1 MLKIQSSQYILP
13 KEKDTSGDDACDYA
27 IVDKSLLVT
36 VLCDGVGSAKKG
48 GAAARQSVKF
58 FIDHFKTRPKNWSI
72 SQSLTLFTQH
82 INRLLFKESMT
93 QYEQIAFLTT
103 LCVAVIEGDTL
114 YTMNLGDSRVYLLD
128 QDNTLKQ
135 LSEDHIMDEDN
146 LSHVLTQA
154 CGLSEHVEPVITSIN
169 IDKGDTLVLCSDGL
183 TALMSDEEIKESIL
197 KGLSSKLIV
206 QNAAKEHK
214 DNERDDISMQIF
226 RIEELDGMHAIKN
239 EDLLIP
245 QNLKKGDIFDGYE
258 LISSMMEHGRI
269 WKVRKEDETY
279 VMKFP
284 MAAAVDDPMALE
296 EFVKEA
302 WYAKQVHHKAF
313 GDAWV
318 PEHRSARYYLME
330 LVEGV
335 NLAEYVKN
343 RPITIDS
350 AIALAKFLHKAEA
363 HLLHLGLVHG
373 DIKPENI
380 IVYKKEGEV
389 GVDFKMVDFGSV
401 VEVFELNSRAGTPS
415 YLAPERFKGKA
426 INESTEIFS
435 IGITLYWALT
445 GRFPYG
451 EIEPFQTPS
460 FKQAKLPSIYNK
472 NIPLWLESIIMR
484 SIAIDP
490 EERYTHYSEFFYEL
504 KSPDKVKPYYSKE
517 LTFIEREPV
526 LFYKIGFFILLV
538 SNVACFIYY
547 NS

>member
-1 MLKIQSSQYILP
+1 MLKVQSSQYILP
-13 KEKDTSGDDACDYA
+13 KDKDTSGDDACDFV
-27 IVDKSLLVT
+27 ILDRSLLVC

-58 FIDHFKTRPKNWSI
+58 FIDHFKTRPKNWNI

-93 QYEQIAFLTT
+93 QYEQIELLTT
-103 LCVAVIEGDTL
+103 LCVAIIEGDTL
-114 YTMNLGDSRVYLLD
+114 YTLNLGDSRIYLLD
-128 QDNTLKQ
+128 KHNELRQ
-135 LSEDHIMDEDN
+135 LSVDHIMDEDN

-154 CGLSEHVEPVITSIN
+154 CGLSEHIEPLITSVN
-169 IDKGDTLVLCSDGL
+169 IEEGETLILCSDGL
-183 TALMSDEEIKESIL
+183 TALLSDEEIKAEVR
-197 KGLSSKLIV
+197 KGLSAKLIV
-206 QNAAKEHK
+206 QSAAKDHK

-226 RIEELDGMHAIKN
+226 RIEELDEMHAIKN
-239 EDLLIP
+239 EALDIP
-245 QNLKKGDIFDGYE
+245 QTLKKGDVFDGYE
-258 LISSMMEHGRI
+258 LLSSMMEHGRI
-269 WKVRKEDETY
+269 WKVQKDDEY
-279 VMKFP
+279 FVMKFP
-284 MAAAVDDPMALE
+284 MATAIDDPIALE
-296 EFVKEA
+296 QFVKEA
-302 WYAKQVHHKAF
+302 WYAKQVTHKAF

-318 PEHRSARYYLME
+318 PEIRSARYYLME

-335 NLAEYVKN
+335 TLAEYVKN

-350 AIALAKFLHKAEA
+350 AISLAKFLHKAEA

-401 VEVFELNSRAGTPS
+401 VEIFELNSRAGTPS
-415 YLAPERFKGKA
+415 YLAPERFMGKA

-435 IGITLYWALT
+435 IGVTLYWALT
-445 GRFPYG
+445 RRFPYG

-460 FKQAKLPSIYNK
+460 FKQAKLPSTFNK
-472 NIPLWLESIIMR
+472 NIPHWLESIVMR
-484 SIAIDP
+484 SIEIDK
-490 EERYTHYSEFFYEL
+490 EDRYSHYSEFFYEL
-504 KSPDKVKPYYSKE
+504 KSPEKVKPYYAKDLS
-517 LTFIEREPV
+517 FIEREPL

-538 SNVACFIYY
+538 SNTFTFIYF

>member
-1 MLKIQSSQYILP
+1 MLKVQSSQFILP
-13 KEKDTSGDDACDYA
+13 KAKDTTGDDACDF
-27 IVDKSLLVT
+27 IILDNSVLVA
-36 VLCDGVGSAKKG
+36 VLCDGVGSARKG

-58 FIDHFKTRPKNWSI
+58 FIDHFKTRPKNWDVT
-72 SQSLTLFTQH
+72 QSLTLFTQH

-93 QYEQIAFLTT
+93 QYEQIELLTT

-114 YTMNLGDSRVYLLD
+114 YTMNLGDSRIYLLD
-128 QDNTLKQ
+128 KDKQIKQ
-135 LSEDHIMDEDN
+135 LTQDHNMDDEH

-154 CGLSEHVEPVITSIN
+154 LGLTDHVEPVISSFKVE
-169 IDKGDTLVLCSDGL
+169 KGDTLILCSDGL
-183 TALMSDEEIKESIL
+183 TSLMNDDQIANEVL
-197 KGLSSKLIV
+197 RGLTSKLIV
-206 QNAAKEHK
+206 LNAAMEHK

-226 RIEELDGMHAIKN
+226 RIEELDEIHALKN
-239 EDLLIP
+239 KDLLIP
-245 QNLKKGDIFDGYE
+245 QSLKKGDICDGYE
-258 LISSMMEHGRI
+258 LTSSMMEHGRI
-269 WKVRKEDETY
+269 WKVQKEGKTF

-284 MAAAVDDPMALE
+284 MAHAIDDPLALE

-313 GDAWV
+313 GEAWV
-318 PEHRSARYYLME
+318 PENRSARYYLME
-330 LVEGV
+330 LIEGI
-335 NLAEYVKN
+335 NLTEYVKN

-401 VEVFELNSRAGTPS
+401 VEIFSLNSRAGTPS
-415 YLAPERFKGKA
+415 FLAPERFSGNA

-435 IGITLYWALT
+435 IGVTLYWALT
-445 GRFPYG
+445 GKFPYG

-460 FKQAKLPSIYNK
+460 FKQAKLPSTYNK
-472 NIPLWLESIIMR
+472 NIPLWLESILMR
-484 SIAIDP
+484 SIAIDA

-504 KSPDKVKPYYSKE
+504 KSPEKVKPYYASN
-517 LTFIEREPV
+517 LTFIERDPL
-526 LFYKIGFFILLV
+526 LFYKIGFFILLLTNIITFV
-538 SNVACFIYY
+538 YY
-547 NS
+547 N

>member
-1 MLKIQSSQYILP
+1 MLKVQSSQYILP
-13 KEKDTSGDDACDYA
+13 KAKDTSGDDACDFV
-27 IVDKSLLVT
+27 ILDKSLLVC

-58 FIDHFKTRPKNWSI
+58 FIDHFKTRPKNWNI

-93 QYEQIAFLTT
+93 QYEQIELLTT
-103 LCVAVIEGDTL
+103 LCVAIIEGNTL
-114 YTMNLGDSRVYLLD
+114 YTLNLGDSRIYLLD
-128 QDNTLKQ
+128 KHDELRQ
-135 LSEDHIMDEDN
+135 LSVDHIMDEDN

-154 CGLSEHVEPVITSIN
+154 CGLSEHIEPLITSVN
-169 IDKGDTLVLCSDGL
+169 IEEGETLILCSDGL
-183 TALMSDEEIKESIL
+183 TALLSDEEIKAEVR
-197 KGLSSKLIV
+197 KGLSAKLIV
-206 QNAAKEHK
+206 QSAAKDHK

-226 RIEELDGMHAIKN
+226 RIEELDEMHAIKN
-239 EDLLIP
+239 EALDIP
-245 QNLKKGDIFDGYE
+245 QTLKKGDVFDGYE
-258 LISSMMEHGRI
+258 LVSSMMEHGRI
-269 WKVRKEDETY
+269 WKVQKDDEY
-279 VMKFP
+279 FVMKFP
-284 MAAAVDDPMALE
+284 MATAIDDPIALE
-296 EFVKEA
+296 QFVKEA
-302 WYAKQVHHKAF
+302 WYAKQVTHKAF

-318 PEHRSARYYLME
+318 PEIRSARYYLME

-335 NLAEYVKN
+335 TLTEYVKN

-415 YLAPERFKGKA
+415 YLAPERFMGKA

-435 IGITLYWALT
+435 IGVTLYWALT
-445 GRFPYG
+445 RRFPYG

-460 FKQAKLPSIYNK
+460 FKQAKLPSTFNK
-472 NIPLWLESIIMR
+472 NIPHWLESIVMR
-484 SIAIDP
+484 SIEID
-490 EERYTHYSEFFYEL
+490 EEDRYSHYSEFFYEL
-504 KSPDKVKPYYSKE
+504 KSPEKVKPYYAKDLS
-517 LTFIEREPV
+517 FIEREPL

-538 SNVACFIYY
+538 SNTFTFIYF

>member
-1 MLKIQSSQYILP
+1 MLKVHSSQFILP
-13 KEKDTSGDDACDYA
+13 KEKNTSGDDACDFTVLDNS
-27 IVDKSLLVT
+27 ILVA
-36 VLCDGVGSAKKG
+36 VLCDGVGSARKG

-58 FIDHFKTRPKNWSI
+58 FIDHFKTRPKNWTI
-72 SQSLTLFTQH
+72 TQSLTLFTQH

-93 QYEQIAFLTT
+93 QYEQIELLTT
-103 LCVAVIEGDTL
+103 LCVAVVEGDTL
-114 YTMNLGDSRVYLLD
+114 YTMNLGDSRIYLLD
-128 QDNTLKQ
+128 KEQNLKQ

-154 CGLSEHVEPVITSIN
+154 CGLTDHVEPVINSTTIE
-169 IDKGDTLVLCSDGL
+169 KGDMLILCSDGL
-183 TALMSDEEIKESIL
+183 TALRTDEEIQESLI
-197 KGLSSKLIV
+197 KGFGPKLII
-206 QNAAKEHK
+206 QSAAKGHK

-226 RIEELDGMHAIKN
+226 RLEELDERHAIKN
-239 EDLLIP
+239 LDLLIP
-245 QNLKKGDIFDGYE
+245 QTLKIGDIFDGYE
-258 LISSMMEHGRI
+258 LKSSMMEHGRI
-269 WKVRKEDETY
+269 WKVVKEGKTY

-284 MAAAVDDPMALE
+284 LATAVDDPIALE

-302 WYAKQVHHKAF
+302 WYAKQVSHKAF

-318 PEHRSARYYLME
+318 PKDRSARYYLME

-343 RPITIDS
+343 RPLTIDS

-380 IVYKKEGEV
+380 IVYNKEGEV

-401 VEVFELNSRAGTPS
+401 VEVFEVNSRAGTPS
-415 YLAPERFKGKA
+415 YLAPERFSGKA

-435 IGITLYWALT
+435 IGVTLYWALT
-445 GRFPYG
+445 GKFPYG

-460 FKQAKLPSIYNK
+460 FKQAKSALNFNK
-472 NIPLWLESIIMR
+472 NIPDWFNSIIMR
-484 SIAIDP
+484 SISVDATD
-490 EERYTHYSEFFYEL
+490 RYTHYSEFFYEL
-504 KSPDKVKPYYSKE
+504 KAPEKVKAYYPKD
-517 LTFIEREPV
+517 LTFIEREPL

-538 SNVACFIYY
+538 TNVITFVHY
-547 NS
+547 N